1 MSAKRITI
9 MVIISGRNNFMS
21 ISKAIVKPEQS
32 FKYGEKGHARGRS
45 ARNLHR
51 LYLSTG
57 HLQCF
62 ACNNCTIGPSSRFF
76 ALSWIAIAPL
86 SRIYSA
92 NSPSRPPSPRLKS
105 LNTGGL
111 RSSRLFVI
119 RDPTRRQEEQ
129 RHKSP
134 VTHLRVVMCACTWRC
149 PSRSL
154 PTLHTLQLRRLVQL
168 HHAINLPVRVRMV
181 LAGVFLLAV
190 HVYRS
195 DAQIAGLR

>member
-1 MSAKRITI
+1 MQEDVLPETCTDYIFLLAICNALHVIT
-9 MVIISGRNNFMS
+9 
-21 ISKAIVKPEQS
+21 
-32 FKYGEKGHARGRS
+32 
-45 ARNLHR
+45 
-51 LYLSTG
+51 
-57 HLQCF
+57 
-62 ACNNCTIGPSSRFF
+62 
-76 ALSWIAIAPL
+76 APL
-86 SRIYSA
+86 DPALGSSPCHGSPLPRCLRIYSA
-92 NSPSRPPSPRLKS
+92 NSPSPPSSPRLKS

-134 VTHLRVVMCACTWRC
+134 VTHLRVVMCACTWGS

-190 HVYRS
+190 HVYRR